1 MEYATHL
8 HYRRLPYNGN
18 YANRAYPRNHAV
30 LNPRSHW
37 LAETLGCSCIN
48 VGSLQHEN
56 VVFCG
61 IGESTDMATRT
72 LTVSHPELD
81 RYGVITRVRERRLE
95 IQLANGERRSKSCP
109 SRPFPRAS
117 SMQ

>member
-37 LAETLGCSCIN
+37 LAETLGCRCMTAHYAVHRDYGN
-48 VGSLQHEN
+48 WRNSL
-56 VVFCG
+56 
-61 IGESTDMATRT
+61 S
-72 LTVSHPELD
+72 
-81 RYGVITRVRERRLE
+81 YER
-95 IQLANGERRSKSCP
+95 S
-109 SRPFPRAS
+109 
-117 SMQ
+117 

>member
-37 LAETLGCSCIN
+37 IAETLGCS
-48 VGSLQHEN
+48 
-56 VVFCG
+56 
-61 IGESTDMATRT
+61 
-72 LTVSHPELD
+72 
-81 RYGVITRVRERRLE
+81 
-95 IQLANGERRSKSCP
+95 
-109 SRPFPRAS
+109 
-117 SMQ
+117 